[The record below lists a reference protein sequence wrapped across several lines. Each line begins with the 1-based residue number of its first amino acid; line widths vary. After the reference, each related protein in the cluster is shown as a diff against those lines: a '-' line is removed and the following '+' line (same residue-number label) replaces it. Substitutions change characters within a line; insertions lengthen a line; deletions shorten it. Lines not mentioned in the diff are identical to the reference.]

1 MKNQTFSKIEHLFAL
16 LIKNRVLVVLAVTI
30 ATALMAYLATFVE
43 VKTVFSDLLP
53 KNHPYVKVNQQF
65 KSTFGGSNMISI
77 MVEVKDGDIFRK
89 DVLEKVQK
97 ITVGLQQVDAVDT
110 FQIVSI
116 ASKKTKEVRASTEG
130 VASRPIM
137 WPSLP
142 KDDAEMVLLRES
154 VLNNPLIYGPYVS
167 MDLKATLITADFLD
181 TEINYS
187 KVFEQVM
194 GLVKESKIDGVEV
207 RVVGEPVLYGWV
219 NFYLDETIRIFFTAI
234 ASLVLILLLITRT
247 WHGTFVPLIAALISA
262 CWALGSAKIM
272 GFHLDPLV
280 IVVAFLITA
289 QAISNSVQL
298 ISRFD
303 DMIGQGVPTAQAA
316 AISSAQHLFKPSLLA
331 IVADAGCVLVV
342 ALTPIPMLEKI
353 SYIGTVWIFS
363 ILISALV
370 MTPVLLSW
378 FTPHKNADGSLGHKF
393 VHPINIQPI
402 LVGILSLCAKIV
414 VTPARFVVLGLAL
427 VVFGVSL
434 WYSFNLKVGDA
445 NPGSPILWPDSQY
458 NRDATDINRQ
468 FQGSDRMFVVVAGKE
483 KGAMREPEVLES
495 MAHFQ
500 RYMESQP
507 EVGGS
512 ISLADILPQ
521 VRRVLREG
529 NPMYGELGVDAGE
542 NGELTYMFVS
552 GSDPGDMARYA
563 DSDALNGAVTLF
575 FRDHQGETIRTA
587 VARVQDYVKQN
598 PIEKADYLLAGGLVG
613 VLAAVNEIILA
624 GQIEAIALAL
634 LVLVV
639 CCTVCFRSMVAGVF
653 FMIPVMLSNTITFS
667 YMAYN
672 GIGMNINTLPVV
684 ALGIGLG
691 VDYTFYIV
699 DGIREELHLH
709 DNVEQA
715 ILHCLKSQ
723 GRGVLLTALTLIT
736 SVGVWS
742 FSSLRL
748 QADMG
753 LLIAL
758 WLFISAFSALFI
770 MPAIVYVFRPV
781 FVVGSKE
788 RPIERAAEAA
798 VVV

>member
-1 MKNQTFSKIEHLFAL
+1 MKNKSFSKLTHLFEAL
-16 LIKNRVLVVLAVTI
+16 IEQRRWVIAVVMIL
-30 ATALMAYLATFVE
+30 TAAMAWMAAHVE

-53 KNHPYVKVNQQF
+53 KNHPYVAVNQKF
-65 KSTFGGSNMISI
+65 KATFGGSNMVSI
-77 MVEVKDGDIFRK
+77 MLETEQGDIFDPK
-89 DVLEKVQK
+89 VLAKVQK
-97 ITVGLQQVDAVDT
+97 LTVGLQQVDSIDT
-110 FQIVSI
+110 YQIVSI
-116 ASKKTKEVRASTEG
+116 ASKKVKEVRASTEG
-130 VASRPIM
+130 VESRPIM
-137 WPSLP
+137 WPELP
-142 KDDAEMVLLRES
+142 KTAEEIATLKEA
-154 VLNNPLIYGPYVS
+154 VLNNSLIYGPYVS
-167 MDLKATLITADFLD
+167 MDMKATLITADFLD
-181 TEINYS
+181 GDINYS
-187 KVFEQVM
+187 KAFDQIM
-194 GLVKESKIDGVEV
+194 TLVKEAEGDGVMV

-219 NFYLDETIRIFFTAI
+219 NYYLDETILIFFAAI

-247 WHGTFVPLIAALISA
+247 WHGTLLPLLAGVISA
-262 CWALGSAKIM
+262 IWALGAAELM

-298 ISRFD
+298 ISRYD
-303 DMIGQGVPTAQAA
+303 DEIARGASSSRAA
-316 AISSAQHLFKPSLLA
+316 ALASAKNLFKPSMLA

-353 SYIGTVWIFS
+353 SYIGTVWILS
-363 ILISALV
+363 IFVSALL
-370 MTPVLLSW
+370 MTPVMLS
-378 FTPHKNADGSLGHKF
+378 FFKGGQRP
-393 VHPINIQPI
+393 VHPVNIRPVLDAI
-402 LVGILSLCAKIV
+402 LGACAGV
-414 VTPARFVVLGLAL
+414 VTTRWRYAVLGLSAI
-427 VVFGVSL
+427 VFAVSG
-434 WYSFNLKVGDA
+434 WYAFNLKVGDA
-445 NPGSPILWPDSQY
+445 NPGSPILWPDSSY

-483 KGAMREPEVLES
+483 KGAMREPEVLDS
-495 MAHFQ
+495 MASFQ

-529 NPMYGELGVDAGE
+529 NPMYAELGRDANE

-552 GSDPGDMARYA
+552 GSDPGDMDRYA
-563 DSDALNGAVTLF
+563 DADAQNGAVTLF

-587 VARVQDYVKQN
+587 VARVQEYVANN
-598 PIEKADYLLAGGLVG
+598 PIEKAEYLLAGGLVG
-613 VLAAVNEIILA
+613 VLAAVNEVILA

-639 CCTVCFRSMVAGVF
+639 CCTVTYRSTVAGVF

-667 YMAYN
+667 YMALN
-672 GIGMNINTLPVV
+672 DIGMNINTLPVV

-699 DGIREELHLH
+699 DGIREELHH
-709 DNVEQA
+709 SSDVEAA
-715 ILHCLKSQ
+715 ILKSLRSA
-723 GRGVLLTALTLIT
+723 GRGVLITALTLIT
-736 SVGVWS
+736 SVGLWS

-770 MPAIVYVFRPV
+770 MPAIVYVFRPA
-781 FVVGSKE
+781 FIVGSKR
-788 RPIERAAEAA
+788 RPIERAEEPAPLAA
-798 VVV
+798 

>member
-1 MKNQTFSKIEHLFAL
+1 MKNKSFSKLTHLFEAL
-16 LIKNRVLVVLAVTI
+16 IEQRRWVIAVVMIL
-30 ATALMAYLATFVE
+30 TAAMAWMAAHVE

-53 KNHPYVKVNQQF
+53 KNHPYVAVNQKF
-65 KSTFGGSNMISI
+65 KATFGGSNMVSI
-77 MVEVKDGDIFRK
+77 MLETEQGDIFDPK
-89 DVLEKVQK
+89 VLAKVQK
-97 ITVGLQQVDAVDT
+97 LTVGLQQVDSIDT
-110 FQIVSI
+110 YQIVSI
-116 ASKKTKEVRASTEG
+116 ASKKVKEVRASTEG
-130 VASRPIM
+130 VESRPIM
-137 WPSLP
+137 WPELP
-142 KDDAEMVLLRES
+142 KTAEEIATLKEA
-154 VLNNPLIYGPYVS
+154 VLNNSLIYGPYVS
-167 MDLKATLITADFLD
+167 MDMKATLITADFLD
-181 TEINYS
+181 GDINYS
-187 KVFEQVM
+187 KAFDQIM
-194 GLVKESKIDGVEV
+194 TLVKEAEGDGVMV

-219 NFYLDETIRIFFTAI
+219 NYYLDETILIFFAAI

-247 WHGTFVPLIAALISA
+247 WHGTLLPLLAGVISA
-262 CWALGSAKIM
+262 IWALGAAELM

-298 ISRFD
+298 ISRYD
-303 DMIGQGVPTAQAA
+303 DEIARGASSSRAA
-316 AISSAQHLFKPSLLA
+316 ALASAKNLFKPSMLA

-353 SYIGTVWIFS
+353 SYIGTVWILS
-363 ILISALV
+363 IFVSALV
-370 MTPVLLSW
+370 MTPVMLS
-378 FTPHKNADGSLGHKF
+378 FFKGGQRP
-393 VHPINIQPI
+393 VHPVNIRPVLDAI
-402 LVGILSLCAKIV
+402 LGACAGV
-414 VTPARFVVLGLAL
+414 VTTRWRYAVLGLSAI
-427 VVFGVSL
+427 VFAVSG
-434 WYSFNLKVGDA
+434 WYAFNLKVGDA
-445 NPGSPILWPDSQY
+445 NPGSPILWPDSSY

-483 KGAMREPEVLES
+483 KGAMREPEVLDS
-495 MAHFQ
+495 MASFQ

-529 NPMYGELGVDAGE
+529 NPMYAELGRDANE

-552 GSDPGDMARYA
+552 GSDPGDMDRYA
-563 DSDALNGAVTLF
+563 DADAQNGAVTLF

-587 VARVQDYVKQN
+587 VARVQEYVADN
-598 PIEKADYLLAGGLVG
+598 PIEKAEYLLAGGLVG
-613 VLAAVNEIILA
+613 VLAAVNEVILA

-639 CCTVCFRSMVAGVF
+639 CCTVTYRSTVAGVF

-667 YMAYN
+667 YMALN
-672 GIGMNINTLPVV
+672 DIGMNINTLPVV

-699 DGIREELHLH
+699 DGIREELHH
-709 DNVEQA
+709 SSDVEAA
-715 ILHCLKSQ
+715 ILKSLRSA
-723 GRGVLLTALTLIT
+723 GRGVLITALTLIT
-736 SVGVWS
+736 SVGLWS

-770 MPAIVYVFRPV
+770 MPAIVYVFRPA
-781 FVVGSKE
+781 FIVGSKR
-788 RPIERAAEAA
+788 RPIERAEEPAPLAA
-798 VVV
+798 

>member
-1 MKNQTFSKIEHLFAL
+1 MKNETFSKVEHIFSAL
-16 LIKNRVLVVLAVTI
+16 IRHRTWVVMAVAVLTAVMGWLASH
-30 ATALMAYLATFVE
+30 VE

-53 KNHPYVKVNQQF
+53 KNHPYVAVNQQF
-65 KSTFGGSNMISI
+65 KSTFGGSNMVSI
-77 MVEVKDGDIFRK
+77 MIEVKEGDIFK
-89 DVLEKVQK
+89 PSVLAKVQK
-97 ITVGLQQVDAVDT
+97 ITVGLQQVDSVDT
-110 FQIVSI
+110 YQIISI
-116 ASKKTKEVRASTEG
+116 ASKKIKEVRASTEG
-130 VASRPIM
+130 VESRPIM
-137 WPSLP
+137 WPELP
-142 KDDAEMVLLRES
+142 KGPAEMAVLKEA

-181 TEINYS
+181 GDINYS
-187 KVFEQVM
+187 KAFEQIM
-194 GLVKESKIDGVEV
+194 SLVKEADGDGVMV

-219 NFYLDETIRIFFTAI
+219 NYYLDETIQIFFAAI
-234 ASLVLILLLITRT
+234 ASLVIILLLITRT
-247 WHGTFVPLIAALISA
+247 WHGTVLPLLAGVISA
-262 CWALGSAKIM
+262 IWALGAAKLM

-298 ISRFD
+298 ISRYD
-303 DMIGQGVPTAQAA
+303 DEIAHGASSSAA
-316 AISSAQHLFKPSLLA
+316 AAVASAKNLFKPSMLA

-363 ILISALV
+363 IFISALV
-370 MTPVLLSW
+370 MTPVMLS
-378 FTPHKNADGSLGHKF
+378 FFSGRGGF
-393 VHPINIQPI
+393 VHPLNIRPVLEAI
-402 LVGILSLCAKIV
+402 LRGCAAV
-414 VTPARFVVLGLAL
+414 VTTRTRYIVLGLAGITFL
-427 VVFGVSL
+427 VSG
-434 WYSFNLKVGDA
+434 WYAFNLKVGDA
-445 NPGSPILWPDSQY
+445 NPGSPILWPDSSY

-483 KGAMREPEVLES
+483 KGAMREPEVLQS
-495 MAHFQ
+495 MANFQ
-500 RYMESQP
+500 RYMEAQP

-529 NPMYGELGVDAGE
+529 NPMYAELGNDAGE
-542 NGELTYMFVS
+542 NSELTYMFVS
-552 GSDPGDMARYA
+552 GSDPGDMDRYA
-563 DSDALNGAVTLF
+563 DADAKNGAVTLF

-587 VARVQDYVKQN
+587 VARVQDYVAQN
-598 PIEKADYLLAGGLVG
+598 PMDKADYLLAGGLVG
-613 VLAAVNEIILA
+613 VLAAVNEVILA

-639 CCTVCFRSMVAGVF
+639 CCTVTYRSTVAGVF

-667 YMAYN
+667 YMAWH

-699 DGIREELHLH
+699 DGIREELHH
-709 DNVEQA
+709 NPNVERA
-715 ILHCLKSQ
+715 IVKALSSA
-723 GRGVLLTALTLIT
+723 GRGVLVTALTLIT
-736 SVGVWS
+736 SVGLWS

-770 MPAIVYVFRPV
+770 MPAIVYVFRPA
-781 FVVGSKE
+781 FIVGSKQ
-788 RPIERAAEAA
+788 RPIERAEEPA

>member
-1 MKNQTFSKIEHLFAL
+1 VKNETFSKVEHTFAT
-16 LIKNRVLVVLAVTI
+16 LIRHRTWVVLAV
-30 ATALMAYLATFVE
+30 ALLTAVMGYLASHVE

-53 KNHPYVKVNQQF
+53 KNHPYVAVNQQF
-65 KSTFGGSNMISI
+65 KSTFGGSNMVSI
-77 MVEVKDGDIFRK
+77 MIEVKEGDIFK
-89 DVLEKVQK
+89 PSVLAKVQK
-97 ITVGLQQVDAVDT
+97 ITVGLQQVDSVDT
-110 FQIVSI
+110 YQIISI
-116 ASKKTKEVRASTEG
+116 ASKKIKEVRASTEG
-130 VASRPIM
+130 VESRPIM
-137 WPSLP
+137 WPELP
-142 KDDAEMVLLRES
+142 KGPAEMAVLKEA

-181 TEINYS
+181 GDINYS
-187 KVFEQVM
+187 KAFEQIM
-194 GLVKESKIDGVEV
+194 GLVKEADGDGVMV

-219 NFYLDETIRIFFTAI
+219 NYYLDETIQIFFAAI
-234 ASLVLILLLITRT
+234 ASLVIILMLITRT
-247 WHGTFVPLIAALISA
+247 WHGTVLPLLAGVISA
-262 CWALGSAKIM
+262 IWALGAAKLM

-298 ISRFD
+298 ISRYD
-303 DMIGQGVPTAQAA
+303 DEIAHGATTSAA
-316 AISSAQHLFKPSLLA
+316 AAVASAKNLFKPSMLA

-363 ILISALV
+363 IFVSALI
-370 MTPVLLSW
+370 MTPVMLS
-378 FTPHKNADGSLGHKF
+378 FFKPGQGF
-393 VHPINIQPI
+393 VHPLNIRPVLETI
-402 LVGILSLCAKIV
+402 LRACAGV
-414 VTPARFVVLGLAL
+414 VTTRLRYVVLAITGIVFVVSG
-427 VVFGVSL
+427 
-434 WYSFNLKVGDA
+434 WYAFNLKVGDA
-445 NPGSPILWPDSQY
+445 NPGSPILWPDSSY
-458 NRDATDINRQ
+458 NQDASDINRQ

-483 KGAMREPEVLES
+483 KGALREPEVLQS
-495 MAHFQ
+495 MANFQ
-500 RYMESQP
+500 RYMEAQP

-529 NPMYGELGVDAGE
+529 NPMYAELGNDAGE
-542 NGELTYMFVS
+542 NSELTYMFVS
-552 GSDPGDMARYA
+552 GSDPGDMDRYA
-563 DSDALNGAVTLF
+563 DADAKNGAVTLF

-587 VARVQDYVKQN
+587 VARVQDYVAQN

-613 VLAAVNEIILA
+613 VLAAVNEVILA

-639 CCTVCFRSMVAGVF
+639 CCTVTYRSTVAGVF

-667 YMAYN
+667 YMAWQ

-699 DGIREELHLH
+699 DGIREELHH
-709 DNVEQA
+709 NPNVERA
-715 ILHCLKSQ
+715 IVKALSSA
-723 GRGVLLTALTLIT
+723 GRGVLVTALTLIT
-736 SVGVWS
+736 SVGLWS

-770 MPAIVYVFRPV
+770 MPAIVYVFRPA
-781 FVVGSKE
+781 FIVGSKQ
-788 RPIERAAEAA
+788 RPIERAEEPA

>member
-1 MKNQTFSKIEHLFAL
+1 MKNETFSKVERTFAA
-16 LIKNRVLVVLAVTI
+16 LIRNRTWVVLAV
-30 ATALMAYLATFVE
+30 AALTAVMGWLASHVE

-53 KNHPYVKVNQQF
+53 KNHPYVAVNQQF
-65 KSTFGGSNMISI
+65 KSTFGGSNMVSI
-77 MVEVKDGDIFRK
+77 MIEVKDGDIFK
-89 DVLEKVQK
+89 PSVLSKVQK
-97 ITVGLQQVDAVDT
+97 LTVGLQQVDSVDT
-110 FQIVSI
+110 YQIISI
-116 ASKKTKEVRASTEG
+116 ASKKIKEVRASTEG
-130 VASRPIM
+130 VESRPIM
-137 WPSLP
+137 WPELP
-142 KDDAEMVLLRES
+142 KGPAEMAVLKEA

-181 TEINYS
+181 GDINYS
-187 KVFEQVM
+187 KAFEQIM
-194 GLVKESKIDGVEV
+194 GLVKEADGDGVMV

-219 NFYLDETIRIFFTAI
+219 NYYLDETIQIFFAAI
-234 ASLVLILLLITRT
+234 ASLVIILMLITRT
-247 WHGTFVPLIAALISA
+247 WHGTVLPLLAGVISA
-262 CWALGSAKIM
+262 IWALGAAKLM

-298 ISRFD
+298 ISRYD
-303 DMIGQGVPTAQAA
+303 DEIAHGATTSAA
-316 AISSAQHLFKPSLLA
+316 AAVASAKNLFKPSMLA

-363 ILISALV
+363 IFVSALI
-370 MTPVLLSW
+370 MTPVMLS
-378 FTPHKNADGSLGHKF
+378 FFKPGQGF
-393 VHPINIQPI
+393 VHPLNIRPVLETI
-402 LVGILSLCAKIV
+402 LRACAGV
-414 VTPARFVVLGLAL
+414 VTTRLRYVVLAITGVVFVVSG
-427 VVFGVSL
+427 
-434 WYSFNLKVGDA
+434 WYAFNLKVGDA
-445 NPGSPILWPDSQY
+445 NPGSPILWPDSSY
-458 NRDATDINRQ
+458 NQDASDINRQ

-483 KGAMREPEVLES
+483 KGALREPEVLQS
-495 MAHFQ
+495 MANFQ
-500 RYMESQP
+500 RYMEAQP

-529 NPMYGELGVDAGE
+529 NPMYAELGNDAGE
-542 NGELTYMFVS
+542 NSELTYMFVS
-552 GSDPGDMARYA
+552 GSDPGDMDRYA
-563 DSDALNGAVTLF
+563 DADAKNGAVTLF

-587 VARVQDYVKQN
+587 VARVQDYVANN
-598 PIEKADYLLAGGLVG
+598 PIEKAEYLLAGGLVG
-613 VLAAVNEIILA
+613 VLAAVNEVILA

-639 CCTVCFRSMVAGVF
+639 CCTVTYRSTVAGVF

-667 YMAYN
+667 YMAFN
-672 GIGMNINTLPVV
+672 DIGMNINTLPVV

-691 VDYTFYIV
+691 VDYSFYIV
-699 DGIREELHLH
+699 DGIREELHH
-709 DNVEQA
+709 NPNVERA
-715 ILHCLKSQ
+715 IVKALSSA
-723 GRGVLLTALTLIT
+723 GRGVLVTAMTLIT
-736 SVGVWS
+736 SVGLWS

-770 MPAIVYVFRPV
+770 MPAIVYVFRPA
-781 FVVGSKE
+781 FVVGSKQ
-788 RPIERAAEAA
+788 RPIERAEEPA

>member
-1 MKNQTFSKIEHLFAL
+1 VKNQTFSKIEHLFAL
-16 LIKNRVLVVLAVTI
+16 LIKNRVLVVLAVAIT
-30 ATALMAYLATFVE
+30 TALMAYLATFVE

-53 KNHPYVKVNQQF
+53 KNHPYVKVNQKF

-97 ITVGLQQVDAVDT
+97 ITVGLQQVDAIDT

-142 KDDAEMVLLRES
+142 KDDAEMALLRES

-187 KVFEQVM
+187 KVFNQVM
-194 GLVKESKIDGVEV
+194 GLVKEAEADGVMV

-234 ASLVLILLLITRT
+234 ASLVVILLLITRT

-378 FTPHKNADGSLGHKF
+378 FTPHKHADGTFGHKF
-393 VHPINIQPI
+393 VHPINIRPI

-414 VTPARFVVLGLAL
+414 VTPARFVVLALAL
-427 VVFGVSL
+427 AVFGVSL

-445 NPGSPILWPDSQY
+445 NPGSPILWPNSQY

>member
-1 MKNQTFSKIEHLFAL
+1 MKNETFSKVEHIFSAL
-16 LIKNRVLVVLAVTI
+16 IRHRTWVVMAVAVLTAVMGWLASH
-30 ATALMAYLATFVE
+30 VE

-53 KNHPYVKVNQQF
+53 KNHPYVAVNQQF
-65 KSTFGGSNMISI
+65 KSTFGGSNMVNI
-77 MVEVKDGDIFRK
+77 MIEVKEGDIFK
-89 DVLEKVQK
+89 PSVLAKVQK
-97 ITVGLQQVDAVDT
+97 ITVGLQQVDSVDT
-110 FQIVSI
+110 YQIISI
-116 ASKKTKEVRASTEG
+116 ASKKIKEVRASTEG
-130 VASRPIM
+130 VESRPIM
-137 WPSLP
+137 WPELP
-142 KDDAEMVLLRES
+142 KGPAEMAVLKEA

-181 TEINYS
+181 GDINYS
-187 KVFEQVM
+187 KAFEQIM
-194 GLVKESKIDGVEV
+194 SLVKEADGDGVMV

-219 NFYLDETIRIFFTAI
+219 NYYLDETIQIFFAAI
-234 ASLVLILLLITRT
+234 ASLVIILLLITRT
-247 WHGTFVPLIAALISA
+247 WHGTVLPLLAGVISA
-262 CWALGSAKIM
+262 IWALGAAKLM

-298 ISRFD
+298 ISRYD
-303 DMIGQGVPTAQAA
+303 DEIAHGASSSAA
-316 AISSAQHLFKPSLLA
+316 AAVASAKNLFKPSMLA

-363 ILISALV
+363 IFISALV
-370 MTPVLLSW
+370 MTPVMLS
-378 FTPHKNADGSLGHKF
+378 FFSGRGGF
-393 VHPINIQPI
+393 VHPLNIRPVLEAI
-402 LVGILSLCAKIV
+402 LRGCAAV
-414 VTPARFVVLGLAL
+414 VTTRTRYIVLGLAGITFL
-427 VVFGVSL
+427 VSG
-434 WYSFNLKVGDA
+434 WYAFNLKVGDA
-445 NPGSPILWPDSQY
+445 NPGSPILWPDSSY

-483 KGAMREPEVLES
+483 KGAMREPEVLQS
-495 MAHFQ
+495 MANFQ
-500 RYMESQP
+500 RYMEAQP

-529 NPMYGELGVDAGE
+529 NPMYAELGNDAGE
-542 NGELTYMFVS
+542 NSELTYMFVS
-552 GSDPGDMARYA
+552 GSDPGDMDRYA
-563 DSDALNGAVTLF
+563 DADAKNGAVTLF

-587 VARVQDYVKQN
+587 VARVQDYVAQN
-598 PIEKADYLLAGGLVG
+598 PMDKADYLLAGGLVG
-613 VLAAVNEIILA
+613 VLAAVNEVILA

-639 CCTVCFRSMVAGVF
+639 CCTVTYRSTVAGVF

-667 YMAYN
+667 YMAWH

-699 DGIREELHLH
+699 DGIREELHH
-709 DNVEQA
+709 NPNVERA
-715 ILHCLKSQ
+715 IVKALSSA
-723 GRGVLLTALTLIT
+723 GRGVLVTALTLIT
-736 SVGVWS
+736 SVGLWS

-770 MPAIVYVFRPV
+770 MPAIVYVFRPA
-781 FVVGSKE
+781 FIVGSKQ
-788 RPIERAAEAA
+788 RPIERAEEPA

>member
-1 MKNQTFSKIEHLFAL
+1 MKNETFSKVEHIFAA
-16 LIKNRVLVVLAVTI
+16 LIRHRTWVVMAVAVLTAV
-30 ATALMAYLATFVE
+30 MGYLASHVE

-53 KNHPYVKVNQQF
+53 KNHPYVAVNQQF
-65 KSTFGGSNMISI
+65 KSTFGGSNMVSI
-77 MVEVKDGDIFRK
+77 MIEVKEGDIFK
-89 DVLEKVQK
+89 PSVLAKVQK
-97 ITVGLQQVDAVDT
+97 ITVGLQQVDSVDT
-110 FQIVSI
+110 YQIISI
-116 ASKKTKEVRASTEG
+116 ASKKIKEVRASTEG
-130 VASRPIM
+130 VESRPIM
-137 WPSLP
+137 WPELP
-142 KDDAEMVLLRES
+142 KGPAEMAVLKEA

-181 TEINYS
+181 GDINYS
-187 KVFEQVM
+187 KAFEQIM
-194 GLVKESKIDGVEV
+194 GLVKEADGDGVMV

-219 NFYLDETIRIFFTAI
+219 NYYLDETIQIFFAAI
-234 ASLVLILLLITRT
+234 ASLVIILLLITRT
-247 WHGTFVPLIAALISA
+247 WHGTVLPLLAGVISA
-262 CWALGSAKIM
+262 IWALGAAKLM

-298 ISRFD
+298 ISRYD
-303 DMIGQGVPTAQAA
+303 DEIAHGASSSAA
-316 AISSAQHLFKPSLLA
+316 AAVASAKNLFKPSMLA

-363 ILISALV
+363 IFISALV
-370 MTPVLLSW
+370 MTPVMLS
-378 FTPHKNADGSLGHKF
+378 FFSGHGGF
-393 VHPINIQPI
+393 VHPLNIRPVLEAI
-402 LVGILSLCAKIV
+402 LRGCAAV
-414 VTPARFVVLGLAL
+414 VTTRARYVVLALAGITFL
-427 VVFGVSL
+427 LSG
-434 WYSFNLKVGDA
+434 WYAFNLKVGDA
-445 NPGSPILWPDSQY
+445 NPGSPILWPDSSY

-483 KGAMREPEVLES
+483 KGAMREPEVLAS
-495 MAHFQ
+495 MANFQ
-500 RYMESQP
+500 RYMEAQP

-529 NPMYGELGVDAGE
+529 NPMYAELGNDAGE
-542 NGELTYMFVS
+542 NSELTYMFVS
-552 GSDPGDMARYA
+552 GSDPGDMDRYA
-563 DSDALNGAVTLF
+563 DADAKNGAVTLF

-587 VARVQDYVKQN
+587 VARVQDYVAQN
-598 PIEKADYLLAGGLVG
+598 PMDKADYLLAGGLVG
-613 VLAAVNEIILA
+613 VLAAVNEVILA

-639 CCTVCFRSMVAGVF
+639 CCTVTYRSTVAGVF

-667 YMAYN
+667 YMAWH

-699 DGIREELHLH
+699 DGIREELHH
-709 DNVEQA
+709 NPNVERA
-715 ILHCLKSQ
+715 IVKALSSA
-723 GRGVLLTALTLIT
+723 GRGVLVTALTLIT
-736 SVGVWS
+736 SVGLWS

-770 MPAIVYVFRPV
+770 MPAIVYVFRPA
-781 FVVGSKE
+781 FIVGSKQ
-788 RPIERAAEAA
+788 RPIERAEEPA

>member
-1 MKNQTFSKIEHLFAL
+1 MKNETFSKVEHAFAT
-16 LIKNRVLVVLAVTI
+16 LIRNRTWVVLAV
-30 ATALMAYLATFVE
+30 AVLTAVMGYLASHVE

-53 KNHPYVKVNQQF
+53 KNHPYVAVNQQF
-65 KSTFGGSNMISI
+65 KSTFGGSNMVSI
-77 MVEVKDGDIFRK
+77 MIEVKDGDIFK
-89 DVLEKVQK
+89 PSVLSKVQK
-97 ITVGLQQVDAVDT
+97 ITVGLQQVDSVDT
-110 FQIVSI
+110 YQIISI
-116 ASKKTKEVRASTEG
+116 ASKKIKEVRASTEG
-130 VASRPIM
+130 VESRPIM
-137 WPSLP
+137 WPELP
-142 KDDAEMVLLRES
+142 NGPAEMAVLKEA

-181 TEINYS
+181 GDINYS
-187 KVFEQVM
+187 KAFEQIM
-194 GLVKESKIDGVEV
+194 GLVKEADGDGVMV

-219 NFYLDETIRIFFTAI
+219 NYYLDETIQIFFAAI
-234 ASLVLILLLITRT
+234 ASLVIILMLITRT
-247 WHGTFVPLIAALISA
+247 WHGTVLPLLAGVISA
-262 CWALGSAKIM
+262 IWALGAAKLM

-298 ISRFD
+298 ISRYD
-303 DMIGQGVPTAQAA
+303 DEIAHGATTSAA
-316 AISSAQHLFKPSLLA
+316 AAVASAKNLFKPSMLA

-363 ILISALV
+363 IFVSALI
-370 MTPVLLSW
+370 MTPVMLS
-378 FTPHKNADGSLGHKF
+378 FFKPGQGF
-393 VHPINIQPI
+393 VHPLNIRPVLETI
-402 LVGILSLCAKIV
+402 LRACAGV
-414 VTPARFVVLGLAL
+414 VTTRLRYVVLGIAGL
-427 VVFGVSL
+427 VFVVSG
-434 WYSFNLKVGDA
+434 WYAFNLKVGDA
-445 NPGSPILWPDSQY
+445 NPGSPILWPDSSY
-458 NRDATDINRQ
+458 NQDASDINRQ

-483 KGAMREPEVLES
+483 KGALREPEVLQS
-495 MAHFQ
+495 MANFQ
-500 RYMESQP
+500 RYMEAQP

-529 NPMYGELGVDAGE
+529 NPMYAELGNDAGE
-542 NGELTYMFVS
+542 NSELTYMFVS
-552 GSDPGDMARYA
+552 GSDPGDMDRYA
-563 DSDALNGAVTLF
+563 DADAKNGAVTLF

-587 VARVQDYVKQN
+587 VARVQDYVAQN

-613 VLAAVNEIILA
+613 VLAAVNEVILA

-639 CCTVCFRSMVAGVF
+639 CCTVTYRSTVAGVF

-667 YMAYN
+667 YMAWQ

-699 DGIREELHLH
+699 DGIREELHH
-709 DNVEQA
+709 NPNVERA
-715 ILHCLKSQ
+715 IVKALSSA
-723 GRGVLLTALTLIT
+723 GRGVLVTALTLIT
-736 SVGVWS
+736 SVGLWS

-770 MPAIVYVFRPV
+770 MPAIVYVFRPA
-781 FVVGSKE
+781 FIVGSKQ
-788 RPIERAAEAA
+788 RPIERAEEPA

>member
-1 MKNQTFSKIEHLFAL
+1 MKNETFSKVEHTFAT
-16 LIKNRVLVVLAVTI
+16 LIRHRTWVVLAV
-30 ATALMAYLATFVE
+30 ALLTAVMGYLASHVE

-53 KNHPYVKVNQQF
+53 KNHPYVAVNQQF
-65 KSTFGGSNMISI
+65 KSTFGGSNMVSI
-77 MVEVKDGDIFRK
+77 MIEVKEGDIFK
-89 DVLEKVQK
+89 PSVLAKVQK
-97 ITVGLQQVDAVDT
+97 ITVGLQQVDSVDT
-110 FQIVSI
+110 YQIISI
-116 ASKKTKEVRASTEG
+116 ASKKIKEVRASTEG
-130 VASRPIM
+130 VESRPIM
-137 WPSLP
+137 WPELP
-142 KDDAEMVLLRES
+142 KGPAEMAVLKEA

-181 TEINYS
+181 GDINYS
-187 KVFEQVM
+187 KAFEQIM
-194 GLVKESKIDGVEV
+194 GLVKEADGDGVMV

-219 NFYLDETIRIFFTAI
+219 NYYLDETIQIFFAAI
-234 ASLVLILLLITRT
+234 ASLVIILMLITRT
-247 WHGTFVPLIAALISA
+247 WHGTVLPLLAGVISA
-262 CWALGSAKIM
+262 IWALGAAKLM

-298 ISRFD
+298 ISRYD
-303 DMIGQGVPTAQAA
+303 DEIAHGATSSAA
-316 AISSAQHLFKPSLLA
+316 AAVASAKNLFKPSMLA

-363 ILISALV
+363 IFVSALI
-370 MTPVLLSW
+370 MTPVMLS
-378 FTPHKNADGSLGHKF
+378 FFKPGQGF
-393 VHPINIQPI
+393 VHPLNIRPVLETI
-402 LVGILSLCAKIV
+402 LRACAGV
-414 VTPARFVVLGLAL
+414 VTTRLRYVVLAITGIVFVVSG
-427 VVFGVSL
+427 
-434 WYSFNLKVGDA
+434 WYAFNLKVGDA
-445 NPGSPILWPDSQY
+445 NPGSPILWPDSSY
-458 NRDATDINRQ
+458 NQDASDINRQ

-483 KGAMREPEVLES
+483 KGALREPEVLQS
-495 MAHFQ
+495 MANFQ
-500 RYMESQP
+500 RYMEAQP

-529 NPMYGELGVDAGE
+529 NPMYAELGNDAGE
-542 NGELTYMFVS
+542 NSELTYMFVS
-552 GSDPGDMARYA
+552 GSDPGDMDRYA
-563 DSDALNGAVTLF
+563 DADAKNGAVTLF

-587 VARVQDYVKQN
+587 VARVQDYVAQN

-613 VLAAVNEIILA
+613 VLAAVNEVILA

-639 CCTVCFRSMVAGVF
+639 CCTVTYRSTVAGVF

-667 YMAYN
+667 YMAWQ

-699 DGIREELHLH
+699 DGIREELHH
-709 DNVEQA
+709 NPNVERA
-715 ILHCLKSQ
+715 IVKALSSA
-723 GRGVLLTALTLIT
+723 GRGVLVTALTLIT
-736 SVGVWS
+736 SVGLWS

-770 MPAIVYVFRPV
+770 MPAIVYVFRPA
-781 FVVGSKE
+781 FIVGSKQ
-788 RPIERAAEAA
+788 RPIERAEEPA

>member
-1 MKNQTFSKIEHLFAL
+1 VKNKSFSKLTHLFEV
-16 LIKNRVLVVLAVTI
+16 LIQQRRWVIAVVMIL
-30 ATALMAYLATFVE
+30 TAAMAWMAAHVE

-53 KNHPYVKVNQQF
+53 KNHPYVAVNQKF
-65 KSTFGGSNMISI
+65 KATFGGSNMVSI
-77 MVEVKDGDIFRK
+77 MLETEQGDIFDPK
-89 DVLEKVQK
+89 VLAKVQK
-97 ITVGLQQVDAVDT
+97 VTVGLQQVDSIDT
-110 FQIVSI
+110 YQIVSI
-116 ASKKTKEVRASTEG
+116 ASKKVKEVRASTEG
-130 VASRPIM
+130 VESRPIM
-137 WPSLP
+137 WPELP
-142 KDDAEMVLLRES
+142 KTPEEIATLKEA
-154 VLNNPLIYGPYVS
+154 VLNNSLIYGPYVS
-167 MDLKATLITADFLD
+167 MDMKATLITADFLD
-181 TEINYS
+181 GDINYS
-187 KVFEQVM
+187 KAFDQIM
-194 GLVKESKIDGVEV
+194 ALVKEASGDGVMV

-219 NFYLDETIRIFFTAI
+219 NYYLDETILIFFAAI

-247 WHGTFVPLIAALISA
+247 WHGTLLPLLAGVISA
-262 CWALGSAKIM
+262 IWALGAAELM

-298 ISRFD
+298 ISRYD
-303 DMIGQGVPTAQAA
+303 DEIARGASSSSAA
-316 AISSAQHLFKPSLLA
+316 ALASAKNLFKPSMLA

-353 SYIGTVWIFS
+353 SYIGTVWILS
-363 ILISALV
+363 IFVSALV
-370 MTPVLLSW
+370 MTPVMLS
-378 FTPHKNADGSLGHKF
+378 FFEGRQTP
-393 VHPINIQPI
+393 VHPVNIRPV
-402 LVGILSLCAKIV
+402 LDGILGACAAV
-414 VTPARFVVLGLAL
+414 VTTRWRYAVLGLAL
-427 VVFGVSL
+427 LVFVVSG
-434 WYSFNLKVGDA
+434 WYAFNLKVGDA
-445 NPGSPILWPDSQY
+445 NPGSPILWPDSSY

-483 KGAMREPEVLES
+483 KGAMREPEVLDS
-495 MAHFQ
+495 MASFQ

-529 NPMYGELGVDAGE
+529 NPMYAELGRDANE

-552 GSDPGDMARYA
+552 GSDPGDMDRYA
-563 DSDALNGAVTLF
+563 DADAQNGAVTLF

-587 VARVQDYVKQN
+587 VARVQEYVANN
-598 PIEKADYLLAGGLVG
+598 PIEKAEYLLAGGLVG
-613 VLAAVNEIILA
+613 VLAAVNEVILA

-639 CCTVCFRSMVAGVF
+639 CCTVTYRSTVAGVF

-667 YMAYN
+667 YMALN
-672 GIGMNINTLPVV
+672 DIGMNINTLPVV

-699 DGIREELHLH
+699 DGIREELHH
-709 DNVEQA
+709 SSDVEAA
-715 ILHCLKSQ
+715 ILKSLRSA
-723 GRGVLLTALTLIT
+723 GRGVLITALTLIT
-736 SVGVWS
+736 SVGLWS

-770 MPAIVYVFRPV
+770 MPAIVYVFRPA
-781 FVVGSKE
+781 FIVGSKQ
-788 RPIERAAEAA
+788 RPIERAEEPAPLAA
-798 VVV
+798 

>member
-1 MKNQTFSKIEHLFAL
+1 MKNETFSRVEHIFSAL
-16 LIKNRVLVVLAVTI
+16 IRHRTWVVMAVAVLTAV
-30 ATALMAYLATFVE
+30 MGYLASHVE

-53 KNHPYVKVNQQF
+53 KNHPYVAVNQQF
-65 KSTFGGSNMISI
+65 KSTFGGSNMVSI
-77 MVEVKDGDIFRK
+77 MIEVKEGDIFK
-89 DVLEKVQK
+89 PSVLAKVQK
-97 ITVGLQQVDAVDT
+97 ITVGLQQVDSVDT
-110 FQIVSI
+110 YQIISI
-116 ASKKTKEVRASTEG
+116 ASKKIKEVRASTEG
-130 VASRPIM
+130 VESRPIM
-137 WPSLP
+137 WPELP
-142 KDDAEMVLLRES
+142 KGPAEMAVLKEA

-181 TEINYS
+181 GDINYS
-187 KVFEQVM
+187 KAFEQIM
-194 GLVKESKIDGVEV
+194 SLVKEADGDGVMV

-219 NFYLDETIRIFFTAI
+219 NYYLDETIQIFFAAI
-234 ASLVLILLLITRT
+234 ASLVIILLLITRT
-247 WHGTFVPLIAALISA
+247 WHGTVLPLLAGVISA
-262 CWALGSAKIM
+262 IWALGAAKLM

-298 ISRFD
+298 ISRYD
-303 DMIGQGVPTAQAA
+303 DEIAHGASSSAA
-316 AISSAQHLFKPSLLA
+316 AAVASAKNLFKPSMLA

-363 ILISALV
+363 IFISALV
-370 MTPVLLSW
+370 MTPVMLS
-378 FTPHKNADGSLGHKF
+378 FFSGRGGF
-393 VHPINIQPI
+393 VHPLNIRPVLEAI
-402 LVGILSLCAKIV
+402 LRGCAAV
-414 VTPARFVVLGLAL
+414 VTTRTRYIVLGLAGITFL
-427 VVFGVSL
+427 VSG
-434 WYSFNLKVGDA
+434 WYAFNLKVGDA
-445 NPGSPILWPDSQY
+445 NPGSPILWPDSSY

-483 KGAMREPEVLES
+483 KGAMREPEVLQS
-495 MAHFQ
+495 MANFQ
-500 RYMESQP
+500 RYMEAQP

-529 NPMYGELGVDAGE
+529 NPMYAELGNDAGE
-542 NGELTYMFVS
+542 NSELTYMFVS
-552 GSDPGDMARYA
+552 GSDPGDMDRYA
-563 DSDALNGAVTLF
+563 DADAKNGAVTLF

-587 VARVQDYVKQN
+587 VARVQDYVAQN
-598 PIEKADYLLAGGLVG
+598 PMDKADYLLAGGLVG
-613 VLAAVNEIILA
+613 VLAAVNEVILA

-639 CCTVCFRSMVAGVF
+639 CCTVTYRSTVAGVF

-667 YMAYN
+667 YMAWH

-699 DGIREELHLH
+699 DGIREELHH
-709 DNVEQA
+709 NPNVERA
-715 ILHCLKSQ
+715 IVKALSSA
-723 GRGVLLTALTLIT
+723 GRGVLVTALTLIT
-736 SVGVWS
+736 SVGLWS

-770 MPAIVYVFRPV
+770 MPAIVYVFRPA
-781 FVVGSKE
+781 FIVGSK
-788 RPIERAAEAA
+788 
-798 VVV
+798 

>member
-1 MKNQTFSKIEHLFAL
+1 VKNETFSKVEHIFSAL
-16 LIKNRVLVVLAVTI
+16 IRHRTWVVMAVAVLTAV
-30 ATALMAYLATFVE
+30 MGYLASHVE

-53 KNHPYVKVNQQF
+53 KNHPYVAVNQQF
-65 KSTFGGSNMISI
+65 KSTFGGSNMVSI
-77 MVEVKDGDIFRK
+77 MIEVKEGDIFK
-89 DVLEKVQK
+89 PSVLAKVQK
-97 ITVGLQQVDAVDT
+97 ITVGLQQVDSVDT
-110 FQIVSI
+110 YQIISI
-116 ASKKTKEVRASTEG
+116 ASKKIKEVRASTEG
-130 VASRPIM
+130 VESRPIM
-137 WPSLP
+137 WPELP
-142 KDDAEMVLLRES
+142 KGPAEMAVLKEA

-181 TEINYS
+181 GDINYS
-187 KVFEQVM
+187 KAFEQIM
-194 GLVKESKIDGVEV
+194 SLVKEADGDGVMV

-219 NFYLDETIRIFFTAI
+219 NYYLDETIQIFFAAI
-234 ASLVLILLLITRT
+234 ASLVIILLLITRT
-247 WHGTFVPLIAALISA
+247 WHGTVLPLLAGVISA
-262 CWALGSAKIM
+262 IWALGAAKLM

-298 ISRFD
+298 ISRYD
-303 DMIGQGVPTAQAA
+303 DEIAHGASSSAA
-316 AISSAQHLFKPSLLA
+316 AAVASAKNLFKPSMLA

-363 ILISALV
+363 IFISALV
-370 MTPVLLSW
+370 MTPVMLS
-378 FTPHKNADGSLGHKF
+378 FFSGRGGF
-393 VHPINIQPI
+393 VHPLNIRPVLEAI
-402 LVGILSLCAKIV
+402 LRGCAAV
-414 VTPARFVVLGLAL
+414 VTTRTRYIVLGLAGITFL
-427 VVFGVSL
+427 VSG
-434 WYSFNLKVGDA
+434 WYAFNLKVGDA
-445 NPGSPILWPDSQY
+445 NPGSPILWPDSSY

-483 KGAMREPEVLES
+483 KGAMREPEVLQS
-495 MAHFQ
+495 MANFQ
-500 RYMESQP
+500 RYMEAQP

-529 NPMYGELGVDAGE
+529 NPMYAELGNDAGE
-542 NGELTYMFVS
+542 NSELTYMFVS
-552 GSDPGDMARYA
+552 GSDPGDMDRYA
-563 DSDALNGAVTLF
+563 DADAKNGAVTLF

-587 VARVQDYVKQN
+587 VARVQDYVAQN
-598 PIEKADYLLAGGLVG
+598 PMDKADYLLAGGLVG
-613 VLAAVNEIILA
+613 VLAAVNEVILA

-639 CCTVCFRSMVAGVF
+639 CCTVTYRSTVAGVF

-667 YMAYN
+667 YMAWH

-699 DGIREELHLH
+699 DGIREELHH
-709 DNVEQA
+709 NPNVERA
-715 ILHCLKSQ
+715 IVKALSSA
-723 GRGVLLTALTLIT
+723 GRGVLVTALTLIT
-736 SVGVWS
+736 SVGLWS

-770 MPAIVYVFRPV
+770 MPAIVYVFRPA
-781 FVVGSKE
+781 FIVGSKQ
-788 RPIERAAEAA
+788 RPIERAEEPA

>member
-1 MKNQTFSKIEHLFAL
+1 MKNATFGKIERLFQHL
-16 LIKNRVLVVLAVTI
+16 IRYRTWVVLTVAVL
-30 ATALMAYLATFVE
+30 TAVMGYLATHVE
-43 VKTVFSDLLP
+43 VKTIFSDLLP
-53 KNHPYVKVNQQF
+53 KDHPYVAVNQKF
-65 KSTFGGSNMISI
+65 KSTFGGSNMVSI
-77 MVEVKDGDIFRK
+77 MIETENGDIFDTK
-89 DVLEKVQK
+89 VLQKVQK
-97 ITVGLQQVDAVDT
+97 LTVGLQQVDSVDT
-110 FQIVSI
+110 YQIVSI
-116 ASKKTKEVRASTEG
+116 ASKKIKEVRASTEG
-130 VASRPIM
+130 VESRPIM
-137 WPSLP
+137 WPHLP
-142 KDDAEMVLLRES
+142 QSPAEMAVLKEA

-181 TEINYS
+181 GEINYS
-187 KVFEQVM
+187 KAFDQIM
-194 GLVKESKIDGVEV
+194 GLVKEASGDGVQV

-219 NFYLDETIRIFFTAI
+219 NFYLDETLQIFFAAI
-234 ASLVLILLLITRT
+234 ASLVLILMLITRT
-247 WHGTFVPLIAALISA
+247 WHGTLLPLLAGVVSA
-262 CWALGSAKIM
+262 IWALGAAKLM

-298 ISRFD
+298 ISRYD
-303 DMIGQGVPTAQAA
+303 DEIAHGASSSAA
-316 AISSAQHLFKPSLLA
+316 AAVASAKNLFKPSMLA

-363 ILISALV
+363 ILISALLL
-370 MTPVLLSW
+370 TPVMLSY
-378 FTPHKNADGSLGHKF
+378 FKPKQSF
-393 VHPINIQPI
+393 VHPVNIRPA
-402 LVGILSLCAKIV
+402 LDGVLRLCAKIV
-414 VTPARFVVLGLAL
+414 TTRARYGVLGTAL
-427 VVFGVSL
+427 VVFVVSG
-434 WYSFNLKVGDA
+434 WYAFNLKVGDA
-445 NPGSPILWPDSQY
+445 NPGSPILWPDSSY

-483 KGAMREPEVLES
+483 KGALREPEVLKS
-495 MAHFQ
+495 MSDFQ
-500 RYMESQP
+500 RYMEAQP

-512 ISLADILPQ
+512 ISLADVLPQ

-529 NPMYGELGVDAGE
+529 NPMYAELGNDANE

-552 GSDPGDMARYA
+552 GSDPGDMDRYA
-563 DSDALNGAVTLF
+563 DADAKNGAVTLF

-587 VARVQDYVKQN
+587 IARVQDYVAQHTM
-598 PIEKADYLLAGGLVG
+598 EKADYLLAGGLVG
-613 VLAAVNEIILA
+613 VLAAVNEVILA

-639 CCTVCFRSMVAGVF
+639 CCTVTYRSTVAGVF

-667 YMAYN
+667 YMAWH

-699 DGIREELHLH
+699 DGIREELHH
-709 DNVEQA
+709 SDDVEAA
-715 ILHCLKSQ
+715 IIKALMSA
-723 GRGVLLTALTLIT
+723 GRGVLITALTLIT
-736 SVGVWS
+736 SVGLWS

-770 MPAIVYVFRPV
+770 MPAIVYVFRPA
-781 FVVGSKE
+781 FIVGSKQ
-788 RPIERAAEAA
+788 RPIERAEESA
-798 VVV
+798 VVA

>member
-1 MKNQTFSKIEHLFAL
+1 MKNETFSKVEHIFSAL
-16 LIKNRVLVVLAVTI
+16 IRHRTWVVMAVAVLTAV
-30 ATALMAYLATFVE
+30 MGYLASHVE

-53 KNHPYVKVNQQF
+53 KNHPYVAVNQQF
-65 KSTFGGSNMISI
+65 KSTFGGSNMVSI
-77 MVEVKDGDIFRK
+77 MIEVKEGDIFK
-89 DVLEKVQK
+89 PSVLAKVQK
-97 ITVGLQQVDAVDT
+97 ITVGLQQVDSVDT
-110 FQIVSI
+110 YQIISI
-116 ASKKTKEVRASTEG
+116 ASKKIKEVRASTEG
-130 VASRPIM
+130 VESRPIM
-137 WPSLP
+137 WPELP
-142 KDDAEMVLLRES
+142 KGPAEMAVLKEA

-181 TEINYS
+181 GDINYS
-187 KVFEQVM
+187 KAFEQIM
-194 GLVKESKIDGVEV
+194 SLVKEADGDGVMV

-219 NFYLDETIRIFFTAI
+219 NYYLDETIQIFFAAI
-234 ASLVLILLLITRT
+234 ASLVIILLLITRT
-247 WHGTFVPLIAALISA
+247 WHGTVLPLLAGVISA
-262 CWALGSAKIM
+262 IWALGAAKLM

-298 ISRFD
+298 ISRYD
-303 DMIGQGVPTAQAA
+303 DEIAHGASSSAA
-316 AISSAQHLFKPSLLA
+316 AAVASAKNLFKPSMLA

-363 ILISALV
+363 IFISALV
-370 MTPVLLSW
+370 MTPVMLS
-378 FTPHKNADGSLGHKF
+378 FFSGRGGF
-393 VHPINIQPI
+393 VHPLNIRPVLEAI
-402 LVGILSLCAKIV
+402 LRGCAAV
-414 VTPARFVVLGLAL
+414 VTTRTRYIVLGLAGITFL
-427 VVFGVSL
+427 VSG
-434 WYSFNLKVGDA
+434 WYAFNLKVGDA
-445 NPGSPILWPDSQY
+445 NPGSPILWPDSSY

-483 KGAMREPEVLES
+483 KGAMREPEVLQS
-495 MAHFQ
+495 MANFQ
-500 RYMESQP
+500 RYMEAQP

-529 NPMYGELGVDAGE
+529 NPMYAELGNDAGE
-542 NGELTYMFVS
+542 NSELTYMFVS
-552 GSDPGDMARYA
+552 GSDPGDMDRYA
-563 DSDALNGAVTLF
+563 DADAKNGAVTLF

-587 VARVQDYVKQN
+587 VARVQDYVAQN
-598 PIEKADYLLAGGLVG
+598 PMDKADYLLAGGLVG
-613 VLAAVNEIILA
+613 VLAAVNEVILA

-639 CCTVCFRSMVAGVF
+639 CCTVTYRSTVAGVF

-667 YMAYN
+667 YMAWH

-699 DGIREELHLH
+699 DGIREELHH
-709 DNVEQA
+709 NPNVERA
-715 ILHCLKSQ
+715 IVKALSSA
-723 GRGVLLTALTLIT
+723 GRGVLVTALTLIT
-736 SVGVWS
+736 SVGLWS

-770 MPAIVYVFRPV
+770 MPAIVYVFRPA
-781 FVVGSKE
+781 FIVGSKQ
-788 RPIERAAEAA
+788 RPIERAEEPA